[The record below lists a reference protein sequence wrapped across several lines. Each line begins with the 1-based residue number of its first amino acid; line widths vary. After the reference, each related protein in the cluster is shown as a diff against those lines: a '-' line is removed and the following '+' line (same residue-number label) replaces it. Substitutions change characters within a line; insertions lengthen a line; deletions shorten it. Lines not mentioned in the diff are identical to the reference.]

1 MRNGGGTVG
10 NGYCIP
16 DFEEGERGMKK
27 TLTNYM
33 GLLGI
38 VSLLS
43 FAAAVIFAPRAY
55 PGYDWMA
62 QAVSDLSAESSPSR
76 TLCNQISALYAP
88 CGIVCCTVSCIAI
101 QGYCNRM
108 LRAGVY
114 LFAVMN
120 WVTAVGYS
128 MFPLTDAG
136 NPNGF
141 QNIMHLVVTVA
152 VVVLSIVS
160 LVMIFYGGWHKRACR
175 SLGLYAAVALLLM
188 LVGGIGVNIAPKE
201 YLGLLERFSLFSVTG
216 FNAVLGIYL
225 FKGWE
230 KQ

>member
-1 MRNGGGTVG
+1 
-10 NGYCIP
+10 
-16 DFEEGERGMKK
+16 
-27 TLTNYM
+27 
-33 GLLGI
+33 
-38 VSLLS
+38 
-43 FAAAVIFAPRAY
+43 
-55 PGYDWMA
+55 
-62 QAVSDLSAESSPSR
+62 
-76 TLCNQISALYAP
+76 
-88 CGIVCCTVSCIAI
+88 
-101 QGYCNRM
+101 
-108 LRAGVY
+108 
-114 LFAVMN
+114 MN
-120 WVTAVGYS
+120 WGTAVGYS

-141 QNIMHLVVTVA
+141 QNMMHLVVTVA

-175 SLGLYAAVALLLM
+175 SLGLYAAAALLLM